1 VQENIAAFGG
11 DPANVTVFGE
21 SVGAMAVANLL
32 TSPLSKGL
40 FRRAIVQSGHGAMV
54 RPPEIAARLVRRMA
68 KLLRVTPD
76 VEGFRG
82 RAIEE
87 CLAALETLSRPFSG
101 VDLRDGTGLDPSF
114 GLSSFLPVHGDDVLP
129 APPLAAL
136 PVRW

>member
-68 KLLRVTPD
+68 KLLRVTPN

-82 RAIEE
+82 RTIEE
-87 CLAALETLSRPFSG
+87 CLAALEKLSRPFSG
-101 VDLRDGTGLDPSF
+101 VDLRDETGLDPSF